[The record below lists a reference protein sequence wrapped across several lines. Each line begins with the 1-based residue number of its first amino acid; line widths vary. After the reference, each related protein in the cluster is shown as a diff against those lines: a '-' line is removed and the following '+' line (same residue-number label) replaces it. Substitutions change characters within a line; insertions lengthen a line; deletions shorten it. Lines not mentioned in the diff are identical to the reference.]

1 MKGGENMSVDSNTFA
16 IKHLPKILQN
26 ADFKTANEGLH
37 VVAKKYEEGID
48 YKHQFLEEC
57 QASSPDAYLSY

>member
-1 MKGGENMSVDSNTFA
+1 MSLESTTFA

-26 ADFKTANEGLH
+26 ADFKTANEVLH

-48 YKHQFLEEC
+48 AYNQFLEEC
-57 QASSPDAYLSY
+57 QASNPDAYLSY